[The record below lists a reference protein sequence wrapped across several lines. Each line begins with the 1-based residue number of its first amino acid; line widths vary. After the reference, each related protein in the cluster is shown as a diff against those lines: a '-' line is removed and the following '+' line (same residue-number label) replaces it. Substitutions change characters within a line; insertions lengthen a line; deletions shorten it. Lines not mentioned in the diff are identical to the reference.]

1 MGLLITLKNI
11 VIYYVPSKQNKIPE
25 RLSRSACFLEKVCY
39 ILKDLM
45 PKHKWNRTAFV
56 KDS

>member
-1 MGLLITLKNI
+1 MGLLITLKTI
-11 VIYYVPSKQNKIPE
+11 VIYYEHSKQNKIPK
-25 RLSRSACFLEKVCY
+25 RLSRSACLLEKVCY

-45 PKHKWNRTAFV
+45 PKHKWNCAVFV